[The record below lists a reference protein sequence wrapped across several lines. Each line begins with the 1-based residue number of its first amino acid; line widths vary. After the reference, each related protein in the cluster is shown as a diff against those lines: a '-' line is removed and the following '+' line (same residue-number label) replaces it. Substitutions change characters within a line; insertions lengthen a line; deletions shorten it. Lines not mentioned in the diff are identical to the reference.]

1 MTAEVSLDLMEL
13 DGKATPKAIVGE
25 IMRQNPQM
33 PFPVPLEALAAASGI
48 ERIEDMTTEGFEG
61 MLMTNPEKSWGA
73 ILVKAN
79 GNHHRRRFTIGH
91 ELGHFLLPWHRQTS
105 FKCTTENIKDT
116 SGDFKASRGQE
127 IEAEANAFASE
138 LLMPSGEFKKRL
150 RRFGE
155 PDIAQVVELSSL
167 FDTSIEATARRF
179 MNLSDFPVAFVFS
192 RHDTIRYWTKG
203 PEFPYLLR
211 VRNGHSLPRDCG
223 ARAPGDGVADM
234 DEVESL
240 TWLSDER
247 GGHLPDTILEQTLY
261 QQDGYKV
268 TLLWVEEI
276 PEDEEDEG

>member
-33 PFPVPLEALAAASGI
+33 PFPVPLEALAKASGI

-73 ILVKAN
+73 ILVKSN
-79 GNHHRRRFTIGH
+79 GNRHRRRFTIGH
-91 ELGHFLLPWHRQTS
+91 ELGHFLLPWHRQTA
-105 FKCTTENIKDT
+105 FNCTAENIKET
-116 SGDFKASRGQE
+116 SGDAKALRGQE
-127 IEAEANAFASE
+127 MEAEANAFASE
-138 LLMPSGEFKKRL
+138 LLMPSVEFKQRL

-155 PDIAQVVELSSL
+155 PDIAQVAELSSL

-179 MNLSDFPVAFVFS
+179 MHLSDYPVAFVFS
-192 RHDTIRYWTKG
+192 RHDTIRYWTRG

-211 VRNGHSLPRDCG
+211 VRNGHLL
-223 ARAPGDGVADM
+223 PGDCSARGLGDGIADM
-234 DEVESL
+234 EEVDSS
-240 TWLSDER
+240 TWLAEER
-247 GGHLPDTILEQTLY
+247 GRLPDSILEQTLY

-276 PEDEEDEG
+276 PEDDEG